1 MRTKKGKYLLLV
13 FLLTCSAGMA
23 QLTVPFSMVPIA
35 SSAGG
40 TVITAGIPIM
50 VSGSG
55 KCLNVNS
62 GLSTL
67 NISNNAKGTFGAS
80 CVETAPA
87 ASVVSLSTLNLFPN
101 PTHSIAVL
109 KCEGQF
115 DANLFCRVGI
125 VSMDG
130 KQMMLKMV
138 SMKELVA
145 GYQIDAAGYP
155 AGNYVVTIGFMNQQS
170 SLKLIKL

>member
-1 MRTKKGKYLLLV
+1 MLIKKSTYLLLG
-13 FLLTCSAGMA
+13 LLLICSAGMA

-40 TVITAGIPIM
+40 TVITAGIPI
-50 VSGSG
+50 VISGSG

-62 GLSTL
+62 GISTL
-67 NISNNAKGTFGAS
+67 NINNNSKGAFGAS
-80 CVETAPA
+80 CAETAPA

-101 PTHSIAVL
+101 PTHAMAML

-115 DANLFCRVGI
+115 DANLFCRVG
-125 VSMDG
+125 VVGMDG
-130 KQMMLKMV
+130 KQMMQKMV
-138 SMKELVA
+138 PMKELVA
-145 GYQIDAAGYP
+145 GYQINASGYP
-155 AGNYVVTIGFMNQQS
+155 AGNYVVTIAFMNQQY